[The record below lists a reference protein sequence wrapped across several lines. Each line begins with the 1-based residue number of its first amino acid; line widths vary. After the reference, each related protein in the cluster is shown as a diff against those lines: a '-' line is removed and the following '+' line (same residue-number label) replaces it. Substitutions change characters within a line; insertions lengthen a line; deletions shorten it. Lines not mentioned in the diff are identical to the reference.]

1 LLTDRS
7 VNPSITI
14 HFGLAHAGKAHR
26 QTAKRHLDV
35 FFSVRIQTVSSF
47 DEYAD
52 KFETIRMT
60 RTDGVLEMHF
70 HTNNEPLVWNL
81 TSHREFE
88 QAFLDVSRDRENDVV
103 IMTGTGPEFSGPPI
117 EPGKHYN
124 RNSMTP
130 TIYDPIYWE
139 GRNLL
144 INLLNID
151 APVISIINGPAVRHA
166 EIPLLGDIV
175 LACDTAVL
183 QDTAHFQGGMV
194 PGDGM
199 HLIMPLLM
207 GRARGHYFLL
217 TGQAIS
223 ADEAKEMGLVNEV
236 MPQADLLP
244 RARELAQLL
253 LRQPRLVRRYT
264 RTCLNQELKARLH
277 DVLGYGLALE
287 GLARMKEPA

>member
-1 LLTDRS
+1 LA
-7 VNPSITI
+7 IAATI
-14 HFGLAHAGKAHR
+14 NFRNQRNRAV
-26 QTAKRHLDV
+26 T
-35 FFSVRIQTVSSF
+35 TF
-47 DEYAD
+47 DDYAT

-60 RTDGVLEMHF
+60 RSDGVLEMHF
-70 HTNNEPLVWNL
+70 HTNGEPLIWNL
-81 TSHREFE
+81 TAHREFE

-103 IMTGTGPEFSGPPI
+103 IMTGTGDAFSGPPI
-117 EPGKHYN
+117 APGQHHN

-139 GRNLL
+139 AKHLL
-144 INLLNID
+144 INLLNIE
-151 APVISIINGPAVRHA
+151 APVISVINGPAVRHA

-175 LACDTAVL
+175 LAADTAYF

-217 TGQAIS
+217 TGQSITA
-223 ADEAKEMGLVNEV
+223 AEAQSMGLVNEV
-236 MPQADLLP
+236 MPAAALMA
-244 RARELAQLL
+244 RARELAQLML
-253 LRQPRLVRRYT
+253 KQPRLVRRYT
-264 RTCLNQELKARLH
+264 RTSLNQELKARLH

-287 GLARMKEPA
+287 GLARMKEPVA

>member
-1 LLTDRS
+1 MHANAFVGVRRRDFQRSAEDR
-7 VNPSITI
+7 
-14 HFGLAHAGKAHR
+14 A
-26 QTAKRHLDV
+26 
-35 FFSVRIQTVSSF
+35 VSTF
-47 DEYAD
+47 DDYAD

-60 RTDGVLEMHF
+60 RNDGVLEMHF
-70 HTNNEPLVWNL
+70 HTHGGPLVWNL
-81 TSHREFE
+81 TAHREFE
-88 QAFLDVSRDRENDVV
+88 QAFLDVGRDRENDVV
-103 IMTGTGPEFSGPPI
+103 IMTGTGDAFSGPSI
-117 EPGKHYN
+117 APGMHQN

-139 GRNLL
+139 AKHLL
-144 INLLNID
+144 INLLNIE

-166 EIPLLGDIV
+166 ELPLLGDIV
-175 LACDTAVL
+175 LASDTATI

-217 TGQAIS
+217 TGQSIS
-223 ADEAKEMGLVNEV
+223 ATEALEMGLVNEV
-236 MPQADLLP
+236 LPPADLLP
-244 RARELAQLL
+244 RARELARSMLK
-253 LRQPRLVRRYT
+253 QPRLVRRYT

-287 GLARMKEPA
+287 GIARMKEPAV

>member
-1 LLTDRS
+1 
-7 VNPSITI
+7 
-14 HFGLAHAGKAHR
+14 
-26 QTAKRHLDV
+26 
-35 FFSVRIQTVSSF
+35 VSHF

-60 RTDGVLEMHF
+60 RSDGVLEMHF
-70 HTNNEPLVWNL
+70 HTHGEPLVWNL
-81 TSHREFE
+81 TAHREFE
-88 QAFLDVSRDRENDVV
+88 QAFLDVGRDRENDVV
-103 IMTGTGPEFSGPPI
+103 IMTGTGDAFSGPSI
-117 EPGKHYN
+117 APGMHQN

-139 GRNLL
+139 AKHLL
-144 INLLNID
+144 INLLNIE
-151 APVISIINGPAVRHA
+151 APVISVINGPAVRHA

-175 LACDTAVL
+175 LASDTATI

-217 TGQAIS
+217 TGQEIT
-223 ADEAKEMGLVNEV
+223 ADEALKMGLVNEV
-236 MPQADLLP
+236 LPQTDLLP
-244 RARELAQLL
+244 RARELAKLML
-253 LRQPRLVRRYT
+253 KQPRLVRRYT

-287 GLARMKEPA
+287 GIARMKEPAV

>member
-1 LLTDRS
+1 MS
-7 VNPSITI
+7 N
-14 HFGLAHAGKAHR
+14 FE
-26 QTAKRHLDV
+26 
-35 FFSVRIQTVSSF
+35 
-47 DEYAD
+47 EYAD

-60 RTDGVLEMHF
+60 RTDGVLEMHL
-70 HTNNEPLVWNL
+70 HTHGGPLVWNL
-81 TSHREFE
+81 TAHREFE
-88 QAFLDVSRDRENDVV
+88 QAFLDVGRDRENDVV
-103 IMTGTGPEFSGPPI
+103 IMTGTGDAFSGPSI
-117 EPGKHYN
+117 ALGMHQN

-139 GRNLL
+139 AKHLL
-144 INLLNID
+144 INLLNIE

-166 EIPLLGDIV
+166 ELPLLGDIV
-175 LACDTAVL
+175 LASDTATI

-217 TGQAIS
+217 TGQSIS
-223 ADEAKEMGLVNEV
+223 ASEALEMGLVNEV
-236 MPQADLLP
+236 LPPAALLP
-244 RARELAQLL
+244 RARELARSMLK
-253 LRQPRLVRRYT
+253 QPRLVRRYT

-287 GLARMKEPA
+287 GIARMKEPAV

>member
-1 LLTDRS
+1 
-7 VNPSITI
+7 
-14 HFGLAHAGKAHR
+14 
-26 QTAKRHLDV
+26 
-35 FFSVRIQTVSSF
+35 VSTF
-47 DEYAD
+47 DEYAN

-60 RTDGVLEMHF
+60 RADGVLEMHF
-70 HTNNEPLVWNL
+70 HTNGGPLVWNL
-81 TSHREFE
+81 LSHREFE
-88 QAFLDVSRDRENDVV
+88 QAFLDVGRDRENEVV
-103 IMTGTGPEFSGPPI
+103 IMGGTGDAFSGPPI
-117 EPGKHYN
+117 APSAHVN

-139 GRNLL
+139 AKHLL
-144 INLLNID
+144 INLLNIEV
-151 APVISIINGPAVRHA
+151 PVISLINGPAVRHA

-175 LACDTAVL
+175 LASDTATI

-217 TGQAIS
+217 TGQSIS
-223 ADEAKEMGLVNEV
+223 AMEAKEMGLVNEV
-236 MPQADLLP
+236 MASDKLLP

-264 RTCLNQELKARLH
+264 RVCLNHELKARLH

-287 GLARMKEPA
+287 GLARMKETNA